1 MLFHKKRTVPQ
12 LNTTSTADIS
22 FMLLILFLVTTSMDM
37 DKGLDR
43 QLPPYNPKEE
53 QTPPSQ
59 VNKDMIL
66 RLHLTAQGEVSC
78 NDKITDLT
86 SLEKQAIDFITYTG
100 PKHTILLS
108 IDRNAPY
115 DVYYHLQD
123 MLIKVYRTI
132 RNSEAQRRY
141 HHTFDECKMEEQ
153 QKIMQIV
160 PQRIMEDLAKGT
172 QASSK

>member
-1 MLFHKKRTVPQ
+1 
-12 LNTTSTADIS
+12 
-22 FMLLILFLVTTSMDM
+22 
-37 DKGLDR
+37 
-43 QLPPYNPKEE
+43 
-53 QTPPSQ
+53 
-59 VNKDMIL
+59 MIL